1 MAKKFL
7 VAIDLNKNELQNAVL
22 QNLAIAP
29 ENAKNGQ
36 AYYDTAENRF
46 SFYENGAWVHYA
58 TLAEMQEALNGKVD
72 VATYEGKV
80 QELQTAID
88 GKANQSDFES
98 LQQEFNDYKT
108 TVDGLDYVNSE
119 QYRQD
124 QEALNNKDTE
134 LEQKIN
140 GVIADTYT
148 KQEVDDKIAEK
159 DSLPAQDGMGGK
171 FLTTDGTTAAW
182 ADAVASVNGETG
194 NVVVTAIQDSNTGS
208 TMIKLW
214 VGSKEQ
220 YDALDVKDEN
230 TLYYIQKDGEAIDV
244 YELLDQ
250 KQNKLVA
257 GDNIS
262 LSENEDGTVTIAGT
276 YNYTLPV
283 ASADTLGGIKVGA
296 NLSIDE
302 NGVLSASSAVVS
314 VNGQTGVVVLDK
326 VSVGLE
332 NVDNTADKDKPIS
345 DATQAALDGKADK
358 ATTLAGYGIAD
369 AYTKEEID
377 AKVASVYKFK
387 GSVEA
392 VADLP
397 TEGNVEGDVYNVK
410 ATGENYAWVAATDN
424 EPGHWDD
431 LGGDIDLT
439 PYLTAEQIA
448 EAYLNKTDAANTYLA
463 KTDAAETYATKDE
476 LAAVSGGAV
485 HKVVALN
492 DELTPAGGVATWTV
506 EHTFGAD
513 VVVTVKEVATNEE
526 VITDVITTE
535 NTVTI
540 KMNTSSNVTAG
551 TYKVVLVG

>member
-134 LEQKIN
+134 LEQKID

-159 DSLPAQDGMGGK
+159 DSLPAQDGMSGK

-377 AKVASVYKFK
+377 AKVSSVYKFK

>member
-1 MAKKFL
+1 MAGFDVREKGSGNAGSTNVLRTVGKKAALITL
-7 VAIDLNKNELQNAVL
+7 VCDILKGVVSVL
-22 QNLAIAP
+22 IALL
-29 ENAKNGQ
+29 
-36 AYYDTAENRF
+36 
-46 SFYENGAWVHYA
+46 V
-58 TLAEMQEALNGKVD
+58 
-72 VATYEGKV
+72 
-80 QELQTAID
+80 
-88 GKANQSDFES
+88 
-98 LQQEFNDYKT
+98 
-108 TVDGLDYVNSE
+108 
-119 QYRQD
+119 
-124 QEALNNKDTE
+124 
-134 LEQKIN
+134 
-140 GVIADTYT
+140 GVIA
-148 KQEVDDKIAEK
+148 
-159 DSLPAQDGMGGK
+159 
-171 FLTTDGTTAAW
+171 
-182 ADAVASVNGETG
+182 GE
-194 NVVVTAIQDSNTGS
+194 
-208 TMIKLW
+208 
-214 VGSKEQ
+214 
-220 YDALDVKDEN
+220 
-230 TLYYIQKDGEAIDV
+230 
-244 YELLDQ
+244 
-250 KQNKLVA
+250 
-257 GDNIS
+257 
-262 LSENEDGTVTIAGT
+262 
-276 YNYTLPV
+276 
-283 ASADTLGGIKVGA
+283 
-296 NLSIDE
+296 
-302 NGVLSASSAVVS
+302 SASSAVVS

-332 NVDNTADKDKPIS
+332 NVDNTADKDNPIS

-377 AKVASVYKFK
+377 AKVSSVYKFK

-397 TEGNVEGDVYNVK
+397 TEGNIEGDVYNVK

>member
-134 LEQKIN
+134 LEQKID

-159 DSLPAQDGMGGK
+159 DSLPAQDGMNGK

-208 TMIKLW
+208 AMIKLW

-345 DATQAALDGKADK
+345 DATQAALDEKADK
-358 ATTLAGYGIAD
+358 ATTLAGYGITD
-369 AYTKEEID
+369 AYTKEEVD
-377 AKVASVYKFK
+377 AKVSSVYRFK

-448 EAYLNKTDAANTYLA
+448 EAYLNKTDAAATYLA

-506 EHTFGAD
+506 EHTFGED

>member
-134 LEQKIN
+134 LEQKID

-159 DSLPAQDGMGGK
+159 DSLPAQDGMSGK

-377 AKVASVYKFK
+377 AKVSSVYKFK

-397 TEGNVEGDVYNVK
+397 TEGNIEGDVYNVK